1 MESRAGLSESFHS
14 DRSMLDVVA
23 SRRQFLI
30 ATAGG
35 AAAISLPMTAVA
47 GESEKESQNPNQM
60 KAQQRMNSIK
70 TKDGLSSRLSELGIV
85 LPAPPTPL
93 GAYVESSDTGNL
105 LFLSGTLPIVN
116 RKLAIAGR
124 LGENLSVK
132 EGQEAAR
139 IASLNALAV
148 AKEHLGCLDR
158 LKKLVKLTVLIATT
172 EQFTEHASV
181 ADGASNLFVQVFG
194 PEAGHTR
201 LVYGV
206 QSLPVGTPVIVDTV
220 FEIQPA

>member
-1 MESRAGLSESFHS
+1 MEGLMQAPSGNKPFPAG
-14 DRSMLDVVA
+14 
-23 SRRQFLI
+23 
-30 ATAGG
+30 
-35 AAAISLPMTAVA
+35 P
-47 GESEKESQNPNQM
+47 
-60 KAQQRMNSIK
+60 
-70 TKDGLSSRLSELGIV
+70 SSRLNELGIV
-85 LPAPPTPL
+85 LPTPPTPL

-105 LFLSGTLPIVN
+105 LFLSGLLPVAN
-116 RKLAIAGR
+116 GKLAISGR

-148 AKEHLGCLDR
+148 AKEHLGTLDR

-172 EQFTEHASV
+172 EGFSEHAPV
-181 ADGASNLFVQVFG
+181 ADGASNLFVQIFG

-206 QSLPVGTPVIVDTV
+206 QSLPIGAPLIVDV
-220 FEIQPA
+220 LFEIAPLKTGV